1 MKKILL
7 NNLKFKIIAVV
18 LAFIIWAVVVNITDP
33 TVTKTVDGIPITI
46 TNEEAVLDGTQ
57 VYTIVS
63 GSTASVT
70 ITGSRSTVYRVMK
83 PSAFVATADFSAV
96 SVTGTVDVSVELSD
110 EYSEYKSLVDLETKS
125 QVTIA
130 LDSIESRVFT
140 PVPEFVGTPAEGF
153 ETSSIIFD
161 PEKIT
166 VYAPSEI
173 LKSIHGVVLKIDVTD
188 ASADLN
194 TVVEPIIIDYSGNV
208 VEKSSSVY
216 TDVDTVNV
224 SAGLVQSKDVKLVA
238 TATGTVADSYSFG
251 GITLSQETIKIKG
264 APDDIA
270 GISQIDLGA
279 INIDGATE
287 NVVTAINVAELLPNN
302 VSLYDESQSVVTVTA
317 TIDKSTTKKV
327 MLDSTSIAIQNL
339 PSGYY
344 ATVKGDVTIEISG
357 ALSVIEKLT
366 ASSLEAYVDLSKAT
380 IGTSE
385 YTIYMKL
392 PTGVTASENT
402 ATVVVSND
410 ADSGDKE

>member
-33 TVTKTVDGIPITI
+33 TVTRTVDGIPITI
-46 TNEEAVLDGTQ
+46 ANEDAVLDGTQ

-125 QVTIA
+125 QVTISI
-130 LDSIESRVFT
+130 DSIESRVFT

-216 TDVDTVNV
+216 TDVETVNV

-238 TATGTVADSYSFG
+238 SASGTVADSYSFG
-251 GITLSQETIKIKG
+251 GISLSKETIKIKG
-264 APDDIA
+264 APEDIA
-270 GISQIDLGA
+270 AISQIDLGT
-279 INIDGATE
+279 ISIDGATE
-287 NVVTAINVAELLPNN
+287 DVVTAINVAELLPNN
-302 VSLYDESQSVVTVTA
+302 ISLYDESQSVVTVTA

-344 ATVKGDVTIEISG
+344 ATVKGDVTIEVSG
-357 ALSVIEKLT
+357 ASSVIEKIT

-380 IGTSE
+380 LGTSE

-410 ADSGDKE
+410 ADEGDKE

>member
-287 NVVTAINVAELLPNN
+287 NVVTAINVAELLPNG

>member
-110 EYSEYKSLVDLETKS
+110 EYSEFKSLVDLETKS

-173 LKSIHGVVLKIDVTD
+173 LKSIHGVVLKIDVTN

-208 VEKSSSVY
+208 VEKTSSVY

-224 SAGLVQSKDVKLVA
+224 SAGVVQSKDVKLVA

-251 GITLSQETIKIKG
+251 GIILSQETIKIKG
-264 APDDIA
+264 APEDIA

-287 NVVTAINVAELLPNN
+287 NVVTAINVAELLPNGI
-302 VSLYDESQSVVTVTA
+302 SLYDESQSVVTVTA

-344 ATVKGDVTIEISG
+344 ATLKGDVTIEISG

>member
-173 LKSIHGVVLKIDVTD
+173 LKSIHGVVLKIDVAD

-287 NVVTAINVAELLPNN
+287 NVVTAINVAELLPNG

>member
-287 NVVTAINVAELLPNN
+287 NVVTAINVAELLPNG

-339 PSGYY
+339 P
-344 ATVKGDVTIEISG
+344 G

>member
-110 EYSEYKSLVDLETKS
+110 EYSEFKSLVDLETKS
-125 QVTIA
+125 QMTIA

-188 ASADLN
+188 ASSDLN

-264 APDDIA
+264 APEDIA

-410 ADSGDKE
+410 ADSEDKE

>member
-18 LAFIIWAVVVNITDP
+18 LAFIIWAVVVTITDP

-287 NVVTAINVAELLPNN
+287 NVVTAINVAELLPNG

-344 ATVKGDVTIEISG
+344 AMVKGDVTIEISG